1 MLSKIFGK
9 IKITPS
15 APWLGTD
22 ERLFT
27 LKLCH
32 VENPLDP
39 SPLWNSLYGGGKQIT
54 ESITGSTGLRL
65 RDALDLHRATVISRD
80 SRGWKTEDRKVFTDV
95 ILWIPRS
102 VWNQEIQLS
111 CKKTEIL
118 CDRLSRLHEA
128 DFGDHLMAERE
139 PSYAVMPLDAK
150 YLKEDEV
157 IFQFGLG
164 VFIPRDEDFLTGKI
178 SLKLKDRKQWQ
189 SLPDWIF
196 WKQGK
201 RIVRPAGLY
210 EKQQFVLLGAEPEFA
225 ALRVPETE
233 GGEKTWFSHGKGN
246 IWFNLGDTEGKDGY
260 GCPGF
265 VERLQGSSAGEA
277 REILFRDECPASEEK
292 NEGPELLM
300 IRMEPVTAQMQEN
313 QQDSQTEKIPDADFL
328 RHFQRGRT
336 IIPGMI
342 RHQLVLEGIALIKPE
357 FVPGLESWIL
367 RIDKNGHPAQNHAGN
382 AKEPDLLTFSA
393 AFRENQ
399 ICWRRTGEKEFF
411 PVKQLPF
418 TLPDI
423 NGLTFHL
430 IPSPLPDQYLALLLL
445 PEPRFIPV
453 DEEGFLLGRAVAEP
467 GLRLDSLVQP
477 GSLKWQPGR
486 DQPDATLGHIG
497 ISGEHAKV
505 ALRKDQLAVQMEKG
519 STAFYVLDKDR
530 NLKYTFMPWQ
540 KKEIMADPDDCL
552 LLGPYLLRFV

>member
-9 IKITPS
+9 MRITPS
-15 APWLGTD
+15 SPWLGTD

-54 ESITGSTGLRL
+54 ENSTGSTGLRL
-65 RDALDLHRATVISRD
+65 QDALNMHRATVIGRD
-80 SRGWKTEDRKVFTDV
+80 SRGWQTEEKKVFTDAV
-95 ILWIPRS
+95 VWIPFS
-102 VWNQEIQLS
+102 VWHQDMQLPW
-111 CKKTEIL
+111 KKTEML
-118 CDRLSRLHEA
+118 CDNLSRLHAA
-128 DFGDHLMAERE
+128 DFGDLLVAERE
-139 PSYAVMPLDAK
+139 PSYAVMPLDEK
-150 YLKEDEV
+150 YLKKDEV
-157 IFQFGLG
+157 IFQFGWG
-164 VFIPRDEDFLTGKI
+164 VFIPREEDRVTGKI
-178 SLKLKDRKQWQ
+178 SLKCKDRKQWQ

-233 GGEKTWFSHGKGN
+233 EGQKAWFSHGKGN
-246 IWFNLGDTEGKDGY
+246 IWFNLGDPEGKDGF

-265 VERLQGSSAGEA
+265 VERLQGSGTGDA

-292 NEGPELLM
+292 NEGPELLL
-300 IRMEPVTAQMQEN
+300 IRMEAVSAEMQEN
-313 QQDSQTEKIPDADFL
+313 QQNSQTEKIPGADFL
-328 RHFQRGRT
+328 LSFQRGRT

-342 RHQLVLEGIALIKPE
+342 RHQLVLEGIALIRPE
-357 FVPGLESWIL
+357 FVPGLESWTL
-367 RIDKNGHPAQNHAGN
+367 RMDKNGHPAQNHGGN
-382 AKEPDLLTFSA
+382 VKEPDLLIFSA
-393 AFRENQ
+393 ALRENQ
-399 ICWRRTGEKEFF
+399 IFWRRSGEKESFS
-411 PVKQLPF
+411 VKKLPF

-423 NGLTFHL
+423 NDLIFHL
-430 IPSPLPDQYLALLLL
+430 IPSPLPDQYLAILLL

-453 DEEGFLLGRAVAEP
+453 YEEGLLLGRNVAESD
-467 GLRLDSLVQP
+467 LRLDYLTQP
-477 GSLKWQPGR
+477 RSLKWQPGKEK
-486 DQPDATLGHIG
+486 PDATLGHIG

-505 ALRKDQLAVQMEKG
+505 ALRKDQLAVYMEKG

-530 NLKYTFMPWQ
+530 NLKYTLMPWQ
-540 KKEIMADPDDCL
+540 KKEVMADPNDCL
-552 LLGPYLLRFV
+552 LIGPYLLRFV